1 MRYSLRSVKGANQG
15 STGWAALSH
24 RPALPGSV
32 LKPNATPP
40 ATECT
45 TQKGDEFAQYQLI
58 LNASSGQMRSGLP
71 RNAPGRHTAYGF
83 GEYVCASADYR
94 GVVGLAP
101 CVEPVPSHQRW
112 SFDPA
117 SQQLRVG
124 GLAPA
129 PPGQPADP
137 RSDPRTHVA
146 SGLCLTRESHT
157 ISYLLDTVV
166 TPAKGGGMA
175 ARSTSYNLTTGS
187 RYCKR
192 Q

>member
-1 MRYSLRSVKGANQG
+1 
-15 STGWAALSH
+15 
-24 RPALPGSV
+24 
-32 LKPNATPP
+32 
-40 ATECT
+40 
-45 TQKGDEFAQYQLI
+45 
-58 LNASSGQMRSGLP
+58 MRSGIP
-71 RNAPGRHTAYGF
+71 IRSPGRHTAYGF
-83 GEYVCASADYR
+83 GEYVCASADHR
-94 GVVGLAP
+94 GIVGLAP

-112 SFDPA
+112 SFGPA

-137 RSDPRTHVA
+137 RSDVA

-175 ARSTSYNLTTGS
+175 ARSTSYNITTGS
-187 RYCKR
+187 RYCKIDLLYLYDSDPFFLELSDSLR
-192 Q
+192 PSATAVLSFFLCR

>member
-1 MRYSLRSVKGANQG
+1 MFQRLKKRRCREL
-15 STGWAALSH
+15 AA
-24 RPALPGSV
+24 PA
-32 LKPNATPP
+32 
-40 ATECT
+40 
-45 TQKGDEFAQYQLI
+45 
-58 LNASSGQMRSGLP
+58 
-71 RNAPGRHTAYGF
+71 
-83 GEYVCASADYR
+83 YR
-94 GVVGLAP
+94 
-101 CVEPVPSHQRW
+101 EVPSHQRW

-137 RSDPRTHVA
+137 RNDPRSDVA